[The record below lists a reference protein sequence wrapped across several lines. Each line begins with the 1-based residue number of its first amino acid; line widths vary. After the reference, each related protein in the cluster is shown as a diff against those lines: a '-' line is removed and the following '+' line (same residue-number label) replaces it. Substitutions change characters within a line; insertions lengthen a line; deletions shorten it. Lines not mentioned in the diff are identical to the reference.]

1 MNGLELM
8 NRLFACAPLLLVS
21 ATTGCVST
29 AGVPSACPE
38 ATLPSSE
45 PAALATPVA
54 GRVDPEPQDSP
65 PSGAGADAEAVAKQL
80 ANPIAALISVPFQL
94 NYDDDIGPGDGERW
108 TLNVQPVVPISLN
121 EDWNVISRTILP
133 LIDQEDIPAGNDES
147 GIGDVVQ
154 SLFFSPVAPT
164 ASGWIWGV
172 GPVLLIPTASDP
184 TLGAEQWGSGPTAV
198 VLKQEG
204 PWTYGALVNH
214 IWSFT
219 GDDDRADVNATFMQP
234 FAAYTTP
241 TAMTF
246 TLNSES
252 TYDWEADELALPAN
266 AVMSKVVKVGGHLVS
281 VGGGL
286 RYWIEE
292 TDASPEGLG
301 FRFFVTLL
309 FPR

>member
-1 MNGLELM
+1 
-8 NRLFACAPLLLVS
+8 
-21 ATTGCVST
+21 
-29 AGVPSACPE
+29 
-38 ATLPSSE
+38 
-45 PAALATPVA
+45 
-54 GRVDPEPQDSP
+54 
-65 PSGAGADAEAVAKQL
+65 VAKQL

-94 NYDDDIGPGDGERW
+94 NYDEDIGPGDGERW

-121 EDWNVISRTILP
+121 EDWNVISLTILP

-164 ASGWIWGV
+164 TSGWIWGV
-172 GPVLLIPTASDP
+172 GPVLLVPTASDA
-184 TLGAEQWGSGPTAV
+184 TLGAEQWGLGPTAV
-198 VLKQEG
+198 ALKQEG

-234 FAAYTTP
+234 FVAYTTP